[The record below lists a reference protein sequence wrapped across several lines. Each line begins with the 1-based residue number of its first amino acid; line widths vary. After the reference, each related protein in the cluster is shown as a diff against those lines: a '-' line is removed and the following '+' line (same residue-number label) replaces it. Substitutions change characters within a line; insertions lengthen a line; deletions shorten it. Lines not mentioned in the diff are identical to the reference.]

1 MTILNQLEKVMSD
14 MYAFCNKMYA
24 AIEKSDKDSQIAD
37 LVTQADSM
45 DEKFVAEQIVRA
57 RNFMDETYR
66 QIEYMNLPILL
77 DGHLKK
83 EKDGTYSL
91 CGKRITQRVGIEYVH
106 EGRWKIGLIQK
117 AEGKDEYTIVDDNIK
132 EIEISLENLRVR
144 TREKIRY
151 EPS

>member
-14 MYAFCNKMYA
+14 MYAFCNKMYE
-24 AIEKSDKDSQIAD
+24 AIGKTGKDSQIAD

-57 RNFMDETYR
+57 RNSMDETYR
-66 QIEYMNLPILL
+66 LIEYMNLPVLL

-83 EKDGTYSL
+83 EIDGTYSL
-91 CGKRITQRVGIEYVH
+91 CGKKITQRVGIEYVH

-117 AEGKDEYTIVDDNIK
+117 AVGKDEYSIVDEGIK
-132 EIEISLENLRVR
+132 ETEISLENLRVR
-144 TREKIRY
+144 TREKIQ
-151 EPS
+151 

>member
-14 MYAFCNKMYA
+14 MYAFCNKMYET
-24 AIEKSDKDSQIAD
+24 IGKTGKDSQIAD

-57 RNFMDETYR
+57 RNSMDESYR
-66 QIEYMNLPILL
+66 LIEYMNLPVLL

-91 CGKRITQRVGIEYVH
+91 CGKKITQRVGIEYVH

-117 AEGKDEYTIVDDNIK
+117 AEGKDEYTIVDESIK
-132 EIEISLENLRVR
+132 ETEIPLENLRVR
-144 TREKIRY
+144 TREKIQ
-151 EPS
+151 